1 MHRLPLSNAPVPVAV
16 GRYCEHQVS
25 GVICMYCV
33 SSHDVATIAISVH
46 DLQPFFDS
54 VKQCLEAHAHQTHSL
69 NRLLPSA
76 GDTAG
81 GSSAGA
87 LCAVLP
93 ANTTDLNAVVARM
106 LPGSDLSCERQV
118 RYGDKPC
125 LFRTA
130 RAGVHSIAHRWP
142 AHGAVVDSR
151 IVMSALDVSDSQ
163 LWRSKTMIQWRRGGG
178 RQHLPFIHK
187 LQRPTRV
194 QRAWHA
200 HRARSC
206 LLVYS
211 RARLIDNNIFV
222 RIMQR
227 LRP

>member
-1 MHRLPLSNAPVPVAV
+1 MRPFKPRHAWSIRLVEGPKGRERARDVHRLPLSNAPVPVAV

-130 RAGVHSIAHRWP
+130 RAGVHFYCTPVAGPRCRRRQSHC
-142 AHGAVVDSR
+142 
-151 IVMSALDVSDSQ
+151 DVS
-163 LWRSKTMIQWRRGGG
+163 
-178 RQHLPFIHK
+178 
-187 LQRPTRV
+187 
-194 QRAWHA
+194 A
-200 HRARSC
+200 
-206 LLVYS
+206 
-211 RARLIDNNIFV
+211 
-222 RIMQR
+222 
-227 LRP
+227 